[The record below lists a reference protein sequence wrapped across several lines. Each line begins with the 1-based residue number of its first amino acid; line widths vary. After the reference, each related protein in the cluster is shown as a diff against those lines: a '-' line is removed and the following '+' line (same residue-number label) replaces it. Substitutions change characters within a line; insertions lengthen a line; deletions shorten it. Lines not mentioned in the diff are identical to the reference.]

1 MSQIYNELQDALKVL
16 NLPPFVSINE
26 IRERYIELS
35 KLHHPDINKKDS
47 KIEEINKAY
56 DLLKKYANNF
66 RFSFTKEEIEKQFP
80 ESVHAKKF
88 KF

>member
-88 KF
+88 RF

>member
-26 IRERYIELS
+26 IRDRYIELS
-35 KLHHPDINKKDS
+35 KLHHPDINEKDS
-47 KIEEINKAY
+47 KMNEINKAY

-66 RFSFTKEEIEKQFP
+66 RFTFSKEEVEKQFP

-88 KF
+88 RF